1 MGDRSKDLDPYL
13 VEHVRDAL
21 AHDPR
26 VSELDVVVEIDDET
40 VVLSGTVAS
49 AGRQE
54 AAADVVRDL
63 LPNHHV
69 RDETEVADLA
79 EPTEAE
85 HLP

>member
-1 MGDRSKDLDPYL
+1 MGDRPKDLDPYL
-13 VEHVRDAL
+13 VEHLRDAL

-26 VSELDVVVEIDDET
+26 VGELDVAIEIDDET
-40 VVLSGTVAS
+40 IVLSGTVAT
-49 AGRQE
+49 ADRQE

-69 RDETEVADLA
+69 RDETEVADFA
-79 EPTEAE
+79 EPTEVE

>member
-1 MGDRSKDLDPYL
+1 MGDRAKEPEPYL

-26 VSELDVVVEIDDET
+26 VGELDVTVEVEGET
-40 VVLSGTVAS
+40 VVLSGS
-49 AGRQE
+49 LSSPERRQ
-54 AAADVVRDL
+54 AAAEVARDL
-63 LPNHHV
+63 LPDHQV
-69 RDETEVADLA
+69 RNETSVAEFD